1 MKNFLL
7 ILLLIITSCLY
18 AQSLGTSFSSDDLSD
33 ENTNGAL
40 AYSYPV
46 FTIQD
51 GNIAYPVSINYTS
64 GNGVRVNQS
73 ASEVG
78 LGWSLSSSFITREVQ
93 GGRDLLD
100 FGFRTEEI
108 STEENYVDI
117 KKVGYYRRISE
128 DYKINS
134 KKDLINVDHFPDL
147 FSLNSSIYSTSFF
160 AKTPTEIYDLN
171 SNKTEISA
179 SIFEKK
185 FNYSYNYETK
195 SRYLG
200 KDFITKD
207 FENFRIKTDNG
218 LLLFFNEYNI
228 SVQNNESYN
237 TLTGWNIPNENE
249 AIPEVSKWDIS
260 KISDLNTN
268 REVLFYYEEYSS
280 YSKAKLND
288 DSFTKQQKALATIA
302 NSRFV
307 IEESPLKS
315 SRRVDPR
322 PSEHYN
328 FTNFLEDPDFT
339 ILDNKGGYSQKTS
352 IIRELI
358 KKRLKK
364 ISFSSGEI
372 IFDYNLDRKDEY
384 NEKALTNI
392 TIKNFQGKVVKRIKL
407 NYGYFNEGIGNEFAS
422 SRLKLISIQEL
433 NLDNTIKS
441 TTAFTYN
448 ESSIFPYKNSI
459 SHDFAGY
466 FNNSFIPPTNNPNFN
481 GIEDPN
487 YYRLNVK
494 PSIQLY
500 YHPNLYQYSLLP
512 FALENKDSYVIP
524 GNLSRESNLTHSKI
538 YSLKEIT
545 LPTGGKLQYDYEL
558 NEFNLF
564 NQNIKGGGLRLLSK
578 TLKDSS
584 GTKTLKKINYRYLL
598 ENGNSSGILTTVPY
612 FGHPTTRF
620 FEMSL
625 NEDGTFYSNSYNGLP
640 NWNQDKLYE
649 KFLKRSYSSPGY
661 SHSGYNLINYSRVEI
676 FEEGNGKITN
686 EYEVILTDPLASLK
700 TSGYGIM
707 FKTYYPTE
715 QFFPASHYINST
727 LGEFFIANSNF
738 SNYITNDEKFKI
750 NLSKKIIVD
759 QNNNPLIS
767 KTYEYKR
774 YKSHPLL
781 TIQSIDVKSLNVWQY
796 PISGSADGGSRPAGI
811 EVVLFNKKDYL
822 REYKKIAKITTTT
835 YDRLNNQSM
844 TQIEGFTYNDY
855 GYPTTKS
862 SSTNENGYL
871 QYIEYPMD
879 SSNPILQKLDKINP
893 NLAVWSQLDNDS
905 KGFTIS
911 GNVINF
917 REENNFIVPSESIK
931 ESNQLIDKTFYNKY
945 DEYGNVLEIQK
956 ENNIPTSFIW
966 GYRKNSII
974 VEIVG
979 VKYNDIPHNII
990 TSLQSQS
997 DNGTLNSSS
1006 FNSLFTSFPDA
1017 LITCYVYD
1025 PLLGIKEKI
1034 GANGFKE
1041 VYEYDSNTFELIN
1054 IKNHKGEI
1062 IKNYKTNIKNR

>member
-18 AQSLGTSFSSDDLSD
+18 AQNLGTSFSSDDLSD

-40 AYSYPV
+40 AYSYPI

-78 LGWSLSSSFITREVQ
+78 LGWDLSSSFITRQIQ
-93 GGRDLLD
+93 GGRDFLD
-100 FGFRTEEI
+100 LGFRSEEEYI
-108 STEENYVDI
+108 KV
-117 KKVGYYRRISE
+117 KKVGYY
-128 DYKINS
+128 
-134 KKDLINVDHFPDL
+134 KKEAENILINEPAKLLNVDGFPDL
-147 FSLNSSIYSTSFF
+147 YNLYSSIYSTTFV
-160 AKTPTEIYDLN
+160 AKKTNEIYDLN
-171 SNKTEISA
+171 ANKTTITGSV
-179 SIFEKK
+179 FEQK
-185 FNYSYNYETK
+185 FNYSEGFDVFTEYT
-195 SRYLG
+195 R
-200 KDFITKD
+200 KDHFTKD
-207 FENFRIKTDNG
+207 FGSFEIKTDKGFILSYND
-218 LLLFFNEYNI
+218 YNI
-228 SVQNNESYN
+228 SNQYSDSYRIPSGWNTPNNNEY
-237 TLTGWNIPNENE
+237 
-249 AIPEVSKWDIS
+249 IPEVSKWNIS
-260 KISDLNTN
+260 RIKDLNTN
-268 REVLFYYEEYSS
+268 REIIFEYES
-280 YSKAKLND
+280 YSPDFFKKESDNI
-288 DSFTKQQKALATIA
+288 SEKQLKDLAITA
-302 NSRFV
+302 NHRFI
-307 IEESPLKS
+307 IENSPSKS
-315 SRRVDPR
+315 SERVDPER
-322 PSEHYN
+322 GGPYPTFSEDPN
-328 FTNFLEDPDFT
+328 FTIE
-339 ILDNKGGYSQKTS
+339 NKGGFLQM
-352 IIRELI
+352 RNLVRDLI

-372 IFDYNLDRKDEY
+372 VFDYNLNRKDEY
-384 NEKALTNI
+384 NEKALTDI
-392 TIKNFQGKVVKRIKL
+392 TIKNFQGKIVKRIKL

-448 ESSIFPYKNSI
+448 ESNVFPYKNSI
-459 SHDFAGY
+459 AYDFAGY
-466 FNNSFIPPTNNPNFN
+466 FNNSFSFPSNDSDNNN
-481 GIEDPN
+481 DHPN
-487 YYRLNVK
+487 YIFLNSK
-494 PSIQLY
+494 PKPILY

-564 NQNIKGGGLRLLSK
+564 NQNIKGGGVRLLSK

-584 GTKTLKKINYRYLL
+584 GTKILKKINYRYLL
-598 ENGNSSGILTTVPY
+598 ENENSSGVLIAAPY
-612 FGHPTTRF
+612 FGHPTTPF

-625 NEDGTFYSNSYNGLP
+625 KQDGTFYSNSYNGFP

-649 KFLKRSYSSPGY
+649 KFVTRSFAIPGY
-661 SHSGYNLINYSRVEI
+661 SQNGYDFIIYSRIEKN
-676 FEEGNGKITN
+676 EDGNGK
-686 EYEVILTDPLASLK
+686 VIQEFEANKVDMLDGRTVRCHGIKFYKAFINDDRN
-700 TSGYGIM
+700 TSIFSCNGL
-707 FKTYYPTE
+707 
-715 QFFPASHYINST
+715 

-738 SNYITNDEKFKI
+738 ARYITNDSRYNRGNIINQKI
-750 NLSKKIIVD
+750 YD
-759 QNNNPLIS
+759 NNNQLI
-767 KTYEYKR
+767 
-774 YKSHPLL
+774 
-781 TIQSIDVKSLNVWQY
+781 
-796 PISGSADGGSRPAGI
+796 I
-811 EVVLFNKKDYL
+811 EKDYKYKHFTSSLFWISNTDL
-822 REYKKIAKITTTT
+822 RTINFWTKEPHHYAFEVLLSNYKNYQKEYKKVAKITTTT

-844 TQIEGFTYNDY
+844 TQVEGFTYNNY

-871 QYIEYPMD
+871 QYIGYPMD
-879 SSNPILQKLDKINP
+879 YSNPILQKLDKINP

-931 ESNQLIDKTFYNKY
+931 ESNQLIDKTLYNKY